1 VMAFSLGISIAWNV
15 RAARLQQQ
23 AALAAIPPPPPKPE
37 KIETT
42 RPHTRRPPPQPAPEP
57 EAAPAPQQQAS
68 SETDS
73 GGEVASA
80 EPAERP
86 HVRKRVVPRPGR
98 VTVRV
103 NPWAEVI
110 YEGRN
115 YGVTPVAPIT
125 VPAGTAT
132 FTLRNKQLGVTK
144 RVSIRVPS
152 GGEVVLKAD
161 LIKARRD

>member
-1 VMAFSLGISIAWNV
+1 ME
-15 RAARLQQQ
+15 QKPE
-23 AALAAIPPPPPKPE
+23 PPPLAEAAQPDDGVKEPPVKEKP
-37 KIETT
+37 
-42 RPHTRRPPPQPAPEP
+42 TRR
-57 EAAPAPQQQAS
+57 
-68 SETDS
+68 
-73 GGEVASA
+73 
-80 EPAERP
+80 
-86 HVRKRVVPRPGR
+86 KVVPRPGR

-110 YEGRN
+110 YQGRS

-144 RVSIRVPS
+144 QVSIRVPA

-161 LIKARRD
+161 LFKAKNSAN